1 VAVPSWK
8 GVRWSY
14 EAGQPVHLPW
24 HAPVRQAGEGGV
36 DFVPG
41 LPQRQLACW
50 DQVILRD
57 HRERETFLSFL
68 RDGVGVFDMLLP
80 EFRGPPVDQPFDR
93 GRFRGAIFSNRI
105 PPAFRDFVDSE
116 ISSLLRLGDTV
127 ARVAQVASPDCF
139 MNSLDDKS
147 AFHHILLRLSSW
159 PLFGFKYAGVSYR
172 WRVLPFGFCASP
184 WVYHTLSEVK
194 ASSLR
199 SLGIPALAYL
209 PV

>member
-1 VAVPSWK
+1 
-8 GVRWSY
+8 
-14 EAGQPVHLPW
+14 
-24 HAPVRQAGEGGV
+24 
-36 DFVPG
+36 
-41 LPQRQLACW
+41 
-50 DQVILRD
+50 
-57 HRERETFLSFL
+57 
-68 RDGVGVFDMLLP
+68 MLLP

-116 ISSLLRLGDTV
+116 ISSLLRLGCVARWDDVRGPDDPVAPLLQMSLSVEESKPRLIYDARPLNACIRDFLFSMDTV